1 MALQHS
7 LLMSAGADP
16 PPLEE
21 QTPIGEIEEAV
32 EEEEEEEEGDEEEED
47 DEDEEEEEE
56 EEEGSRPCP
65 QLDWQSQA

>member
-16 PPLEE
+16 PRLEE
-21 QTPIGEIEEAV
+21 QTPIEEIEEAV
-32 EEEEEEEEGDEEEED
+32 EEEEEEEDGDEEE
-47 DEDEEEEEE
+47 DEEGEEE

-65 QLDWQSQA
+65 QLD